1 MQKSFSISVCILILL
16 MFFKGYSSFAQSDT
30 SRSQI
35 QIDSF
40 LVDSALS
47 TVTISDS
54 SITQKD
60 TASKQIDTPFTKID
74 TAITDT
80 NNVKKKKPFERQLR
94 LMVDI
99 SHPIGSILLKD
110 QYTFETYWDYTIKE
124 DVFIVAELGYGGGKI
139 DYENLKYS
147 SANTFVKLGIERSLF
162 SPVYDQDRD
171 MLVVGARYAMGFGN
185 RSDALFSI
193 PNPFGGTKEST
204 VDAKSFFAHWLE
216 ITMGLRFELLPRLYT
231 GWNIRLKI
239 NFSPNAFD
247 GQVAPNN
254 LAGFGKTGGATAIGF
269 NYYLGYSL
277 RWHKH

>member
-1 MQKSFSISVCILILL
+1 VQKSFIQPCFLVILL
-16 MFFKGYSSFAQSDT
+16 VIIKSFSSFAQTDSVINATSDT
-30 SRSQI
+30 PF
-35 QIDSF
+35 IDSSKIEAAINKPAINPEDTIISQKDTT
-40 LVDSALS
+40 LI
-47 TVTISDS
+47 ISDS
-54 SITQKD
+54 GKV
-60 TASKQIDTPFTKID
+60 A
-74 TAITDT
+74 
-80 NNVKKKKPFERQLR
+80 KKPFERQLR

-99 SHPIGSILLKD
+99 SHPIGSLFLKD
-110 QYTFETYWDYTIKE
+110 QYSFETYWDYTLKE
-124 DVFIVAELGYGGGKI
+124 DVFAVLELGYGGGKI

-147 SANTFVKLGIERSLF
+147 SANSFIKLGIERSLF
-162 SPVYDQDRD
+162 SPIYDQDRD
-171 MLVVGARYAMGFGN
+171 MLVIGARYAAAYGT
-185 RSDALFSI
+185 RSDAVFTI

-204 VDAKSFFAHWLE
+204 VDAKSFFAHWAE

-277 RWHKH
+277 RWQQRK